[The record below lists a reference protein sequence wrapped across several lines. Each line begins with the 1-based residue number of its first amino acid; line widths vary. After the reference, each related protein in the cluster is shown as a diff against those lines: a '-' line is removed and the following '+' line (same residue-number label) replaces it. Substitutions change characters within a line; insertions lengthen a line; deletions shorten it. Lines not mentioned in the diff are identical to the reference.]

1 MSQLNLDIKSKQEI
15 DNFIQLTQTV
25 KTQELENFK
34 ESFAHGNKAA
44 WQRFLVGA
52 YNHPLTWWIGIIQLQ
67 MQMGLW
73 GYKYKS
79 VAATRANKL
88 WQITA
93 PLRKEIKGGLNGDP
107 MPTITNIIKYNI
119 KHRKADILGRFTGG
133 AFTNYASTGG
143 RMGNKALPTSA
154 KAVRTITNLGLAS
167 YGAAIQAVVKG
178 HNNLEAVIQSILT
191 GQPEQ
196 LPQNIK
202 TMNDVSLTKEE
213 EKYQEAMES
222 ALLEISKLTQVSPGP
237 VPINEFCQKK
247 ENRNLKGICK

>member
-1 MSQLNLDIKSKQEI
+1 MSQLNLDIRSKQNI
-15 DNFIQLTQTV
+15 DKFIQQT
-25 KTQELENFK
+25 KTVNPQQLDQFK
-34 ESFAHGNKAA
+34 DNFAHGNKAA

-73 GYKYKS
+73 GFKYKS
-79 VAATRANKL
+79 VAAIRANKL
-88 WQITA
+88 RQITA
-93 PLRKEIKGGLNGDP
+93 PLRKEIKGGLNGEP
-107 MPTITNIIKYNI
+107 MPIITNIIKYNI

-154 KAVRTITNLGLAS
+154 KAVRTVTNLGLAS

-191 GQPEQ
+191 GRPEQ
-196 LPQNIK
+196 LPANIK
-202 TMNDVSLTKEE
+202 TMNDIPLTKEE
-213 EKYQEAMES
+213 ERYQEAIES
-222 ALLEISKLTQVSPGP
+222 ALLEISKLTQLSPGP
-237 VPINEFCQKK
+237 IPIKEFCQKK
-247 ENRNLKGICK
+247 ENMNLKGICK

>member
-1 MSQLNLDIKSKQEI
+1 MSQLNLDITKKQEI
-15 DNFIQLTQTV
+15 DILIQRTQTANP
-25 KTQELENFK
+25 QELENFK
-34 ESFAHGNKAA
+34 NNFAHGNKAA
-44 WQRFLVGA
+44 WQCFLIGA

-79 VAATRANKL
+79 VAAIRANKL

-93 PLRKEIKGGLNGDP
+93 PLRKEIKGGLNGEP
-107 MPTITNIIKYNI
+107 MPLITNIIKYNI

-154 KAVRTITNLGLAS
+154 KAVRTVTNLGLAS

-178 HNNLEAVIQSILT
+178 HNNIEAVIQSILT

-196 LPQNIK
+196 LPNNIK
-202 TMNDVSLTKEE
+202 TMNDITLTKED
-213 EKYQEAMES
+213 EKYQKAMES
-222 ALLEISKLTQVSPGP
+222 ALLEISNLTQISPGP
-237 VPINEFCQKK
+237 TPIKEFCHKK
-247 ENRNLKGICK
+247 ENMNLKGICK

>member
-1 MSQLNLDIKSKQEI
+1 MSQLNLDLKRKQEI
-15 DNFIQLTQTV
+15 DVFIQRTQIA
-25 KTQELENFK
+25 KPQKLENFK
-34 ESFAHGNKAA
+34 NNFAHGNKAA
-44 WQRFLVGA
+44 WQRFLIGA
-52 YNHPLTWWIGIIQLQ
+52 YNHPLTWWVGIIQLQ

-79 VAATRANKL
+79 VSSVRANKL

-93 PLRKEIKGGLNGDP
+93 PLRKEIKGGVKGEP
-107 MPTITNIIKYNI
+107 MPLITNIIKYNI

-154 KAVRTITNLGLAS
+154 KAVRTVTNLGLAS

-178 HNNLEAVIQSILT
+178 HNNIEAVIQSILT

-196 LPQNIK
+196 LPKN
-202 TMNDVSLTKEE
+202 MNDIPLTKEE
-213 EKYQEAMES
+213 EQYQKAMES
-222 ALLEISKLTQVSPGP
+222 ALLEISNLSQISPGP
-237 VPINEFCQKK
+237 IPIKEFCHKK
-247 ENRNLKGICK
+247 ENMNLKRICK

>member
-1 MSQLNLDIKSKQEI
+1 MSQLNLDLRSKQNI
-15 DNFIQLTQTV
+15 DKFIQQT
-25 KTQELENFK
+25 KTVNPQQLDQFK
-34 ESFAHGNKAA
+34 DNFAHGNKAA

-73 GYKYKS
+73 GFKYKS
-79 VAATRANKL
+79 VAAIRANKL
-88 WQITA
+88 RQITA
-93 PLRKEIKGGLNGDP
+93 PLRKEIKGGLNGEP
-107 MPTITNIIKYNI
+107 MPIITNIIKYNI

-154 KAVRTITNLGLAS
+154 KAVRTVTNLGLAS

-191 GQPEQ
+191 GRPEQ
-196 LPQNIK
+196 LPANIK
-202 TMNDVSLTKEE
+202 TMNDIPLTKEE
-213 EKYQEAMES
+213 ERYQEAIES
-222 ALLEISKLTQVSPGP
+222 ALLEISKLTQLSPGP
-237 VPINEFCQKK
+237 IPIKEFCQKK
-247 ENRNLKGICK
+247 ENMNLKGICK

>member
-1 MSQLNLDIKSKQEI
+1 MSQLNLDLRSKQNI
-15 DNFIQLTQTV
+15 DKFIQQT
-25 KTQELENFK
+25 KTVNPQQLDQFK
-34 ESFAHGNKAA
+34 DNFAHGNKAA

-73 GYKYKS
+73 GFKYKS
-79 VAATRANKL
+79 VAAIRANKL
-88 WQITA
+88 RQITA
-93 PLRKEIKGGLNGDP
+93 PLRKEIKGGLNGEP
-107 MPTITNIIKYNI
+107 MPIITNIIKYNI

-154 KAVRTITNLGLAS
+154 KAVRTVTNLGLAS

-191 GQPEQ
+191 GRPEQ
-196 LPQNIK
+196 LPANIK
-202 TMNDVSLTKEE
+202 TMNDIPLTKEE
-213 EKYQEAMES
+213 ERYQEAIES
-222 ALLEISKLTQVSPGP
+222 ALLEISKLTQLSLGP
-237 VPINEFCQKK
+237 IPIKEFCQKK
-247 ENRNLKGICK
+247 ENMNLKGICK